1 LERKL
6 VHFHLNPLQ
15 SRRGFE
21 VPKVALR
28 EEIVEFQPKKRG
40 GGFDNSYPLPVL
52 KLYAI
57 IYSLFYV
64 HVHSNS
70 YLLMEIKNYHVVDLK
85 YRSISHLF
93 VGHVA
98 ISSDVYE
105 LVTCVLCTLFNVMMC
120 SSPMNLMEEIVS
132 K

>member
-1 LERKL
+1 MLL
-6 VHFHLNPLQ
+6 FTL
-15 SRRGFE
+15 
-21 VPKVALR
+21 
-28 EEIVEFQPKKRG
+28 
-40 GGFDNSYPLPVL
+40 FD
-52 KLYAI
+52 
-57 IYSLFYV
+57 V

-85 YRSISHLF
+85 YPSISHLF